1 MPSCVDVPAV
11 HTPTA
16 TFFRVLGTIRER
28 NGLFYPTCNLKVYS
42 VFLHCPIV
50 NLHCIPQPLLPIIST
65 ANCTVLYHKPSC
77 VSRSYS
83 EPSIIEMLLAVIEV
97 FTLQNWSRIKSS
109 L

>member
-1 MPSCVDVPAV
+1 MASCVDVRGE
-11 HTPTA
+11 HRPTA
-16 TFFRVLGTIRER
+16 TFFRVLGTRRER
-28 NGLFYPTCNLKVYS
+28 NGIFYPSCNLEVYS
-42 VFLHCPIV
+42 VFLYCSIGY
-50 NLHCIPQPLLPIIST
+50 LHCIPQPLLPIIST